1 MRIALLALLLATALL
16 ATGGLA
22 LVALR
27 GTTTNE
33 PEQEVAA
40 PADRGD
46 PESAAPEAATLH
58 AYRTTAT
65 LTEDLRDAL
74 ADPEVDLDREWRRVS
89 AALQDKARWTLH
101 RLVPEEASPRVRA
114 LLILCA
120 GVHEPES
127 PAVLERLNDRE
138 PVVRKAAA
146 LTIAYHE
153 EGRKKYRLLN
163 RVRVPIGRTL
173 SPAALGAVQQRHD
186 SETDQGTKQALTA
199 VLASQG
205 R

>member
-1 MRIALLALLLATALL
+1 MALLALLLATALL

-22 LVALR
+22 LLALR
-27 GTTTNE
+27 GGTPVE
-33 PEQEVAA
+33 PEPEVAA
-40 PADRGD
+40 GKNGEGAQALVP
-46 PESAAPEAATLH
+46 SSATLH

-74 ADPEVDLDREWRRVS
+74 ADPAADLDREWRRVS

-120 GVHEPES
+120 GIHEPES
-127 PAVLERLNDRE
+127 KAVLDRLNDRE

-146 LTIAYHE
+146 LTIAYQE

-163 RVRVPIGRTL
+163 RVPVPIGRKVG
-173 SPAALGAVQQRHD
+173 PAALQALEKRLKVEKDEAARM
-186 SETDQGTKQALTA
+186 ALTA
-199 VLASQG
+199 VLATQG
-205 R
+205 G